1 MYLSIFE
8 MIKDFIKAMASQVIF
23 VLRLYK
29 MCFLTTILILLIV
42 FIQFGCDNPTG
53 LEDNKP
59 PIVLISPTEAK
70 GPGGPA
76 YLAGDIKDYV
86 HPSKIVTNT
95 HIYVMNQQDYS
106 DTIASVF
113 VISSNASFKITD
125 LPEEKV
131 DLIFMNDEY
140 LCSKI
145 GKLSLQASGNS
156 FYNPNSSGFFIDST
170 VFITN
175 NADSVGRLDAPLYG
189 LQGYD
194 AGIAVY
200 LKLETSDSLGWEIIR
215 LSGCDTLHVYKY
227 DDPVFD
233 PFENDVYYLNC
244 PNIKSVSE
252 KLIYF
257 NWHKEINRAGQ
268 IFQMILQ

>member
-1 MYLSIFE
+1 MYFTLF
-8 MIKDFIKAMASQVIF
+8 
-23 VLRLYK
+23 
-29 MCFLTTILILLIV
+29 ILILPII
-42 FIQFGCDNPTG
+42 FFQFDCDYPTG
-53 LEDNKP
+53 ADDKEQP
-59 PIVLISPTEAK
+59 VIIFPTEAN

-76 YLAGDIKDYV
+76 YIAGNIKDYIY
-86 HPSKIVTNT
+86 PSRVVTNT
-95 HIYVMNQQDYS
+95 YIYVMNQQDYS

-113 VISSNASFKITD
+113 VISDNASFKIID

-131 DLIFMNDEY
+131 DLIFMNDNY

-175 NADSVGRLDAPLYG
+175 NADSVGRPDAPLSG

-200 LKLETSDSLGWEIIR
+200 LKLETPDSLGWDIIR
-215 LSGCDTLHVYKY
+215 LSGCDTLRVDKY

-233 PFENDVYYLNC
+233 PFENDVYLLKC

-268 IFQMILQ
+268 IFHVIQQ